1 MTKLNI
7 RLTGAVAAA
16 AAVALLAAC
25 GDGGTDAGA
34 GDHGSDALA
43 PAAAPDDWTVH
54 EAGPVSIALPSG
66 WEESEPPSAD
76 EGTEAWAFTDGT
88 PAEGVN
94 TNGMTVVVS
103 PDAQGDMLTQ
113 AENSLLSAERSMG
126 AVDGSAEETTWP
138 GAADAAYSTYFV
150 TIPLGSEDGETI
162 RFESLAV
169 VNEAGEQAFVLVY
182 GPDATYDSDGVH
194 QVLESVAV
202 Q

>member
-25 GDGGTDAGA
+25 GDGGAEGGA
-34 GDHGSDALA
+34 EDYGSDALA
-43 PAAAPDDWTVH
+43 PSTAPDDWTVH

-66 WEESEPPSAD
+66 WVESEPPVAD

-88 PAEGVN
+88 PAEGEN

-103 PDAQGDMLTQ
+103 PDAQGDMLAQ
-113 AENSLLSAERSMG
+113 SEDSLLAAERSMG
-126 AVDGSAEETTWP
+126 AVDGAAEEIAWP

-162 RFESLAV
+162 RFESLGVA
-169 VNEAGEQAFVLVY
+169 NEAGDQAFVLVY
-182 GPDATYDSDGVH
+182 GSDATYDTDGAH
-194 QVLESVAV
+194 QVLESVTV